1 MGEPALK
8 SHLLNKKR
16 IERSPST
23 NTTSSANIQS
33 FLPEVSRESNEKA
46 SEDQKEEPKTQKK
59 KQTTIN
65 QSFSTSA
72 TIAAEIR

>member
-65 QSFSTSA
+65 QSFSISA